1 MNLNRKWLDRMLDFG
16 LSYRVIVAL
25 SVLSLLST
33 FTEIL
38 GIGMFLPI
46 FQFIRLEGNIDALV
60 ADSSLWKYIIDGFYY
75 IGLEL
80 SLLPLLI
87 VSLSLFIG
95 RQALVYVRLVYSAAV
110 RQRINQQQQN
120 RVFNQY
126 IDADTTYHDSHTVG
140 DLVNVILTEI
150 SAAISAIMAPL
161 ELLVYFIMLATYLFI
176 LIILSWQMTLLSVI
190 VLFLSILVPRRWIK
204 RGSIIGRKLV
214 SANMIMT
221 EFLLGRL
228 RSPRLV
234 RLSGTAEAEKKEF
247 NMLTLSQRKNLVIGS
262 ILQAKTNVAM
272 DPIMVGLSFILLYFS
287 INVLQMKIE
296 VIGIYIIVALRLMPI
311 VKGVVRQW
319 QKIQFSFGSIEVV
332 ESRFRG
338 MQYAIEKDTGVKS
351 VIELKQS
358 LLVSDVSY
366 LYPAADDY
374 ALKDVTIKFKANKLT
389 AVVGP
394 SGSGKS
400 TLIDM
405 LPRLRLPTKGSIK
418 IDGID
423 IEKYTLKSLRKIVSY
438 APQSPQ
444 MFNGTV
450 KNHILYGK
458 KNATNE
464 EILEAANL
472 AGAEEF
478 INKLPQG
485 FDTVLGEDAIKLSGG
500 QRQRLDL
507 ARALV
512 GKSKILIL
520 DEPTSN
526 LDVESEDAFKQV
538 IAGICNNTNTT
549 VIIVTHRLSSILDAD
564 NIAVLNK
571 GKIESSGTHLELL
584 GQNGWYAK
592 AYKMQADN

>member
-1 MNLNRKWLDRMLDFG
+1 
-16 LSYRVIVAL
+16 
-25 SVLSLLST
+25 
-33 FTEIL
+33 
-38 GIGMFLPI
+38 
-46 FQFIRLEGNIDALV
+46 
-60 ADSSLWKYIIDGFYY
+60 
-75 IGLEL
+75 
-80 SLLPLLI
+80 
-87 VSLSLFIG
+87 
-95 RQALVYVRLVYSAAV
+95 
-110 RQRINQQQQN
+110 
-120 RVFNQY
+120 
-126 IDADTTYHDSHTVG
+126 
-140 DLVNVILTEI
+140 
-150 SAAISAIMAPL
+150 
-161 ELLVYFIMLATYLFI
+161 
-176 LIILSWQMTLLSVI
+176 
-190 VLFLSILVPRRWIK
+190 
-204 RGSIIGRKLV
+204 
-214 SANMIMT
+214 
-221 EFLLGRL
+221 L

-272 DPIMVGLSFILLYFS
+272 DPIVVGLSFILLYFS

-311 VKGVVRQW
+311 VKGVVKQW